1 MLLVMQIGN
10 PEPIKTQKHV
20 VVMEV
25 SGCQLLGTG
34 SLEKKKETRRTI
46 SSFYQQLT
54 WVYLCMIKDY
64 KYSLNSMK

>member
-20 VVMEV
+20 VIMEV

-34 SLEKKKETRRTI
+34 SLKREEKRNTKNNI
-46 SSFYQQLT
+46 IILSAVNL
-54 WVYLCMIKDY
+54 
-64 KYSLNSMK
+64 SLLMHDQRLQI